1 MESPEDIVDNAD
13 FEKQK
18 QMLRG
23 KGEGEGKVK
32 GKGDDDAFDETKEED
47 DELKEKLNAIE
58 KKIEEK
64 LTQLDHTFGNV
75 HQETYV
81 VLFVKCYFLDG
92 SYMCWN

>member
-1 MESPEDIVDNAD
+1 
-13 FEKQK
+13 
-18 QMLRG
+18 MLRG

-47 DELKEKLNAIE
+47 DELKEKLSAIE

-75 HQETYV
+75 HQETDV